1 VRWLYEANLFPPEI
15 LTVRPGM
22 TRYLIPTYPAIP
34 EIQLLPLPEAEKE
47 AAFLRAEFMAVAV
60 PPLLPDVRR
69 LLEGPAG
76 FDLLHFAGHG
86 FAASA
91 TINEPQLV
99 LEGEVSGQ
107 DYIPVYLRA
116 DAVEARANF
125 GALRPMVVLNA
136 CQAGRQNWKLTG
148 IGGFAQAFLRRGAGA
163 FVGTLWSVGDAPA
176 RNFTEAMYRAL
187 KAGDPMAAA
196 VRAGRAAARAAGD
209 ATWLAYAVYG
219 HPAARLQ

>member
-1 VRWLYEANLFPPEI
+1 
-15 LTVRPGM
+15 
-22 TRYLIPTYPAIP
+22 
-34 EIQLLPLPEAEKE
+34 
-47 AAFLRAEFMAVAV
+47 
-60 PPLLPDVRR
+60 
-69 LLEGPAG
+69 
-76 FDLLHFAGHG
+76 
-86 FAASA
+86 
-91 TINEPQLV
+91 
-99 LEGEVSGQ
+99 
-107 DYIPVYLRA
+107 
-116 DAVEARANF
+116 
-125 GALRPMVVLNA
+125 MVVLNA